1 MRTAKAMSAAALALT
16 IIAAPVTAHAAPAPV
31 TIMPGDTINT
41 NYVVATGTC
50 TAAAPARDANGNR
63 YLLTAGH
70 CVNGKLGELVG
81 QPIYFKRTLIGHV
94 ARAQFQIVDYA
105 VIKLLPN
112 VVIGQ
117 NDVPHVA
124 YLGQLNP
131 GSKVCFH
138 GTKSGVRCGKISQL
152 NELSFMRGAIVPG
165 FVRGS
170 SATLRSIPGDSGS
183 AVYNTEG
190 VIGILSG
197 GADGVSMYVPIK
209 SVYDRAGAAIPGFH
223 LGN

>member
-1 MRTAKAMSAAALALT
+1 MRTAKAISAAALALT
-16 IIAAPVTAHAAPAPV
+16 IIAAPITAHAVPTPI

-41 NYVVATGTC
+41 DYVVATGMC
-50 TAAAPARDANGNR
+50 TAAAPARDPHGNR

-70 CVNGKLGELVG
+70 CVNGKLGELIG
-81 QPIYFKRTLIGHV
+81 QPIYFKKKLIGHV
-94 ARAQFQIVDYA
+94 WNSQFQVADYA

-112 VVIGQ
+112 VIIGQ

-124 YLGQLNP
+124 YLGQVDP

-138 GTKSGVRCGKISQL
+138 GTKSGVRCGKVSQINQL
-152 NELSFMRGAIVPG
+152 AFMRGAIIPG

-170 SATLRSIPGDSGS
+170 SATLRSISGDSGS
-183 AVYNTEG
+183 AVYNTKG

-197 GADGVSMYVPIK
+197 GGDGLTMYVPIK
-209 SVYDRAGAAIPGFH
+209 AIYDRAAAAIPGFH
-223 LGN
+223 IAN